1 MNTKHIKMFE
11 GFSTEN
17 YEQDIANSIFESWKK
32 NNSHKLFTLLFE
44 QEFWNDNEELTPGE
58 RRAYDR
64 DLQITTKEQL
74 AAIYLQALG
83 EAEHNDKGFYLT
95 SIPELRDFGMI
106 VPNTGAFVISTPALA
121 DAIGME
127 SPRTLTR
134 RSNEFKNMITGA
146 GETASII
153 FFQKVVNA
161 FEFFST
167 QRPSDLIPH
176 ISPIIQDASV
186 ATTNRNQED
195 TQRDIETVRRA
206 ERNRETL
213 RVGEMVFSLVK
224 DLMRNP
230 VFKNRE
236 KAERTAIGKISV
248 EMGMAPERVKA
259 AYERFKMSRGI

>member
-1 MNTKHIKMFE
+1 MFE

-17 YEQDIANSIFESWKK
+17 YEQEIANSIFESWKR
-32 NNSHKLFTLLFE
+32 NNPSKLFTLLFE
-44 QEFWNDNEELTPGE
+44 QEFWNDDEELTPGE

-74 AAIYLQALG
+74 AAIYLLALG

-106 VPNTGAFVISTPALA
+106 DPNTGAFVISTPALA

-134 RSNEFKNMITGA
+134 RFNEFKNMITGA

-153 FFQKVVNA
+153 FFQKVLNA

-176 ISPIIQDASV
+176 ISPIIQDAGV
-186 ATTNRNQED
+186 ATTNRNQVD
-195 TQRDIETVRRA
+195 TQRDIEAVRRL

-213 RVGEMVFSLVK
+213 RVGEMVFSLTKNLMQNPAFK
-224 DLMRNP
+224 D
-230 VFKNRE
+230 RE
-236 KAERTAIGKISV
+236 KAEKIAIGKISV
-248 EMGMAPERVKA
+248 EIGMTSERVKA
-259 AYERFKMSRGI
+259 AYEKFKIDRRI